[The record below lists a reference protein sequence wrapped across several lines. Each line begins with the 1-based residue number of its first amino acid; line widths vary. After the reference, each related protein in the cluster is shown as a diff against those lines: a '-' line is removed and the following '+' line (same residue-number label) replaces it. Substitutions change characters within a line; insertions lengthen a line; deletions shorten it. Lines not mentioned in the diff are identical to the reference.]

1 MEAFKIKQEHNT
13 LYKDHPLIFNH
24 KMKDLEEFNMIKD
37 KIISHS

>member
-13 LYKDHPLIFNH
+13 LYKDQLIFNH
-24 KMKDLEEFNMIKD
+24 EMKDLEEFNMIKD